1 LRLRNAV
8 AANSPE
14 DVASRNIPVPTSAL
28 SSVHRTWMH
37 SGFFL
42 PIKSE
47 HITVNDTVTIIST
60 QPATLQDAVICK
72 NAKFYCRK

>member
-1 LRLRNAV
+1 MRLRNAV
-8 AANSPE
+8 AASSPE
-14 DVASRNIPVPTSAL
+14 DVAGRNIPVLNGAL

-42 PIKSE
+42 PVKSE
-47 HITVNDTVTIIST
+47 HITVNDTITTIST
-60 QPATLQDAVICK
+60 QPATLEDAVICK